1 MVRPRPMVLTM
12 TSDEPAQRLS
22 RKPRMV
28 RWGPVRR
35 REPEFDRPRSCT
47 ENHYH
52 ERPTGITE
60 NQGAYGPNQ
69 SRKPRIVR
77 PTITTQSQ
85 GTNGPRHTT
94 GPETPHT
101 FCGPKARTKNQMI
114 ERPKGETQASLFTAQ
129 DGNASQDTY
138 SQGLTMTMVHRP
150 PTDSTGSHALNGGPA
165 NIRQPWCQRPPP
177 IIRKANS
184 QTGPPRISRK
194 TISAT
199 GPPQCSDAKA
209 KAYTGTPKA

>member
-1 MVRPRPMVLTM
+1 MGPSPATRARVRP
-12 TSDEPAQRLS
+12 AQELHG
-22 RKPRMV
+22 KP
-28 RWGPVRR
+28 
-35 REPEFDRPRSCT
+35 FIA
-47 ENHYH
+47 N
-52 ERPTGITE
+52 
-60 NQGAYGPNQ
+60 GPNQ

-199 GPPQCSDAKA
+199 GPHGSYADQTTHGPPNAP
-209 KAYTGTPKA
+209 T